1 MLTLNFKPFPLLT
14 TQRLTLRRITA
25 SDVPE
30 ILFLRSDEQMMRYI
44 DRPPMKSTDEV
55 LQWMGMINENIDTDQ
70 SIAWGIQLKNP
81 PKLIGIIMFWHIKK
95 EHYRAEI
102 GYMLHTAYQGNGF
115 MHEALSC
122 VLDYGFSAMKLHSVE
137 ANVNPAN
144 EASIN
149 LLERS
154 HFVREAYHKE
164 NYYYNGQFLDS
175 AIYSLVTPF
184 KDR

>member
-1 MLTLNFKPFPLLT
+1 MTPD
-14 TQRLTLRRITA
+14 
-25 SDVPE
+25 DVQE
-30 ILFLRSDEQMMRYI
+30 ILFLRSDDQMMRYI
-44 DRPPMKSTDEV
+44 GRPPMKTIEEV
-55 LQWMGMINENIDTDQ
+55 LKWMEIINENIDTDQ
-70 SIAWGIQLKNP
+70 SIAWGIQLTNS
-81 PKLIGIIMFWHIKK
+81 PKLIGIIMFWHIQK

-102 GYMLHTAYQGNGF
+102 GYMLHTSHQGKGL

-122 VLDYGFSAMKLHSVE
+122 VLDYGFSVMKVHSVE
-137 ANVNPAN
+137 AIVNPGN

-164 NYYYNGQFLDS
+164 NYYFDGLFFDT
-175 AIYSLVTPF
+175 AIYSLVGHL